1 MPFLDNKFTA
11 YAEETEAEDELIDV
25 VDEEATVTSEYDGE
39 VEDNGST
46 TSPDADTRLL
56 ITKPLYTAGVQYDLP
71 AGQPVELLVGFLN
84 KGLDEFVIESVEASF
99 RYPMD
104 FNYFIQNFSAI
115 AYNREVK
122 SGHEATVAY
131 SFLPSE
137 AFAGRPFGLNIALNY
152 RDANGAQF
160 SEAVFNETVH
170 IIEVDEGLD
179 GETFFLYVFLAAIV
193 VLLLVLG
200 QQFLVGSVGKRKRAQ
215 VKKTIETGTTNSD
228 DVDYEWLPEQTLKIL
243 RKYIYSIDLLPSEAT
258 IYMSTI
264 LIAMLIMII
273 IHNIP
278 IIFIPQNNHQNQR
291 SHRRTHQTV
300 KSLPNRVQSLD
311 KPVHDNVNRFI

>member
-1 MPFLDNKFTA
+1 MSAILDNKFAA
-11 YAEETEAEDELIDV
+11 YAEEAEETDKDDLIDV
-25 VDEEATVTSEYDGE
+25 DDDEVTATNDYEGEAEE
-39 VEDNGST
+39 LGST
-46 TSPDADTRLL
+46 SSPDADTRLL
-56 ITKPLYTAGVQYDLP
+56 FTRPSYTAGVQLDLP
-71 AGQPVELLVGFLN
+71 AGQPVEFLVGFLN

-104 FNYFIQNFSAI
+104 FNYFIQNFTAI

-160 SEAVFNETVH
+160 SEAVFNETIH
-170 IIEVDEGLD
+170 ITEVDEGFD

-200 QQFLVGSVGKRKRAQ
+200 QQYLVGSVGKRKRSQ

-228 DVDYEWLPEQTLKIL
+228 DVDYEWLPQETLKIL
-243 RKYIYSIDLLPSEAT
+243 RK
-258 IYMSTI
+258 
-264 LIAMLIMII
+264 
-273 IHNIP
+273 
-278 IIFIPQNNHQNQR
+278 
-291 SHRRTHQTV
+291 HQTH
-300 KSLPNRVQSLD
+300 S
-311 KPVHDNVNRFI
+311 